1 MKALFGLLAVAG
13 LACVANC
20 ALATPA
26 LYLDFSKSPE
36 PLQFQTRDWHDT
48 VGVRVYADLG
58 SLPSKVEGFEFYVSF
73 PCSVRTPCAVARAAD
88 VAAFQPD
95 SSLIGVAE
103 VRLCDEVCACNACE
117 APSHWRLHIRT
128 DRLSTV
134 PADFRGPIGTLHLKG
149 TRPMSPVDLQLV
161 IARFWVFGST
171 PLEIRA
177 VEVTAGN
184 TARFGGIA
192 PSGRT
197 QWGVLRRVYQ

>member
-1 MKALFGLLAVAG
+1 MKAFVGLLAAACLAG
-13 LACVANC
+13 MASA
-20 ALATPA
+20 ALAAPA
-26 LYLDFSKSPE
+26 LYLDFGHSAE

-58 SLPSKVEGFEFYVSF
+58 SLSSKVEGFEFYVSF
-73 PCSVRTPCAVARAAD
+73 PCSVSTPCAVARAAD
-88 VAAFQPD
+88 VVHFQPD
-95 SSLIGVAE
+95 SSLIGIAE
-103 VRLCDEVCACNACE
+103 IRLCDEVCACNACE

-134 PADFRGPIGTLHLKG
+134 PADFRGPIGTLHLRG
-149 TRPMSPVDLQLV
+149 TRPMAPVDLHLV
-161 IARFWVFGST
+161 IARFWVFGGT

-177 VEVTAGN
+177 VEVAAGN

-197 QWGVLRRVYQ
+197 QWGVLRRIYQ